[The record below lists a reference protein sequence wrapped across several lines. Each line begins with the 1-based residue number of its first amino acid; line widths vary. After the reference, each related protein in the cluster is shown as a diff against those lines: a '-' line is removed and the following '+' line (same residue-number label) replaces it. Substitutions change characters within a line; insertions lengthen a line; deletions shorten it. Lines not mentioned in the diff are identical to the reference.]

1 MSAVRCYPWILN
13 CTILHKG
20 NKFQGSQQACFL
32 SHLSP
37 SEIKMPYNPCST
49 TSCCTMYDP
58 TPTVCR
64 ATGPAWLSSVQFSSG
79 PQLCLTLRN
88 PMDCST
94 PGLPVHQQLPEFT
107 QTHVHWVG
115 AAIQPSHPLLSPS
128 PPCSNLSQ
136 HQDLFK
142 WVRSLHQEA
151 KVLKFQLQ
159 PVLPVSIQDW
169 FLLGWTG
176 WISLQFKGLS
186 SPSPQFKSINSLA
199 FSLLYSP
206 TLTSIH
212 DYWKNHSFD

>member
-1 MSAVRCYPWILN
+1 MDLLILN
-13 CTILHKG
+13 T
-20 NKFQGSQQACFL
+20 
-32 SHLSP
+32 
-37 SEIKMPYNPCST
+37 
-49 TSCCTMYDP
+49 
-58 TPTVCR
+58 
-64 ATGPAWLSSVQFSSG
+64 VQFSSVQSLSHVWLFVT
-79 PQLCLTLRN
+79 PWTAACQASQSVTSSQSLPKLMSIESVLPSNHLILCR
-88 PMDCST
+88 SR
-94 PGLPVHQQLPEFT
+94 
-107 QTHVHWVG
+107 
-115 AAIQPSHPLLSPS
+115 S
-128 PPCSNLSQ
+128 PPGSNLSQ

-159 PVLPVSIQDW
+159 PVLPMSIQDW

>member
-115 AAIQPSHPLLSPS
+115 DAIQPS
-128 PPCSNLSQ
+128 
-136 HQDLFK
+136 
-142 WVRSLHQEA
+142 R
-151 KVLKFQLQ
+151 
-159 PVLPVSIQDW
+159 
-169 FLLGWTG
+169 
-176 WISLQFKGLS
+176 ISRCHHLS
-186 SPSPQFKSINSLA
+186 SKPILTAHLSSLPLSSMHGPPYMTLFASYSVFKTMACRRRGRS
-199 FSLLYSP
+199 
-206 TLTSIH
+206 
-212 DYWKNHSFD
+212 